1 MASLRGEER
10 ARYVADMFNR
20 IARRYDLMNFIM
32 SGGRHGPWRR
42 KATALAVEGLPD
54 GLPRGK
60 ALDVAAGTGDFSID
74 LANRPEVQSVAGL
87 DFARE
92 MMLLG
97 IPKTERKGVAD
108 SVSFIQGDAH
118 KLPFADESFICAT
131 VGFGI
136 RNFTDVPKAL
146 REMARVVIPGG
157 RVISLEIVRMDGKDP
172 ISWAARLHF
181 RYVTPWLG
189 ALIAGDREAYTYL
202 PESAQSFMS
211 ADELTKAMEE
221 AGLKVTVQKKLALG
235 AVAIHVGEKRDG
247 AGD

>member
-1 MASLRGEER
+1 MASLKGEER
-10 ARYVADMFNR
+10 ARYVSDMFNR
-20 IARRYDLMNFIM
+20 IAPRYDLMNFIM

-42 KATALAVEGLPD
+42 KATALAVEGLHGD
-54 GLPRGK
+54 

-74 LANRPEVQSVAGL
+74 LANRDEVESATGL
-87 DFARE
+87 DFASE

-97 IPKTERKGVAD
+97 IPKTERKGVSD
-108 SVSFIQGDAH
+108 SVSFIRGDAH
-118 KLPFADESFICAT
+118 DLPFPDNSFICAT

-146 REMARVVIPGG
+146 SEMARVVIPGG
-157 RVISLEIVRMDGKDP
+157 RVVSLEIVRMDGKDP

-202 PESAQSFMS
+202 PQSAESFKS
-211 ADELTKAMEE
+211 ADELADAMED
-221 AGLKVTVQKKLALG
+221 AGLEVTVQKKLALG
-235 AVAIHVGEKRDG
+235 ALAIHVGEKPIG
-247 AGD
+247 

>member
-1 MASLRGEER
+1 MASLKGEER

-42 KATALAVEGLPD
+42 KATAMAVEGLHGD
-54 GLPRGK
+54 

-74 LANRPEVQSVAGL
+74 LANRDEVESVAGL
-87 DFARE
+87 DFASE

-118 KLPFADESFICAT
+118 ELPFADDSFICAT

-136 RNFTDVPKAL
+136 RNFTDVPAAL
-146 REMARVVIPGG
+146 REMKRVVIPGG
-157 RVISLEIVRMDGKDP
+157 RVVSLEIVRMDGKDP

-211 ADELTKAMEE
+211 ADELTDAMKD
-221 AGLKVTVQKKLALG
+221 AGLNVTVQKKLALG
-235 AVAIHVGEKRDG
+235 AVAIHVGEKP
-247 AGD
+247 AG

>member
-1 MASLRGEER
+1 MASLGGEER

-20 IARRYDLMNFIM
+20 IARRYDLMNCIM

-42 KATALAVEGLPD
+42 KATALAVEGLHGD
-54 GLPRGK
+54 
-60 ALDVAAGTGDFSID
+60 ALDVAAGTGDFSIA
-74 LANRPEVQSVAGL
+74 LARRDEVESVAGA
-87 DFARE
+87 DFARK
-92 MMLLG
+92 MMIRG
-97 IPKTERKGVAD
+97 IRKAKKKGVAD
-108 SVSFIQGDAH
+108 SVSFIMGDAH
-118 KLPFADESFICAT
+118 ELPFRDNTFICAT

-146 REMARVVIPGG
+146 SEMARVVKPGG
-157 RVISLEIVRMDGKDP
+157 RVVSLEIVRMDGKDP

-211 ADELTKAMEE
+211 ADELTDAMKD